1 MSVNAKEIL
10 QMLHE
15 LKQKLEEC
23 WEASLKHEREDIER
37 FEIIQRRLDKIEKL
51 LENLKNH

>member
-15 LKQKLEEC
+15 LKQKAEES
-23 WEASLKHEREDIER
+23 WEATLKHEREDIER
-37 FEIIQRRLDKIEKL
+37 FETIQKRLDKIEKM
-51 LENLKNH
+51 LEER

>member
-37 FEIIQRRLDKIEKL
+37 FEIIQRRLGKIEKL
-51 LENLKNH
+51 LEKLKNH

>member
-15 LKQKLEEC
+15 LKQKAEES
-23 WEASLKHEREDIER
+23 WEATLKHEREDIER
-37 FEIIQRRLDKIEKL
+37 FETIQRQLDKIEKL